1 MINSN
6 SLYIN
11 NYYKKFDNYVLND
24 LRRKKSYL
32 YFYTLY
38 FSLNQN
44 KWKVKSLTFLQNN
57 IYNQRF
63 INNKSFNNNSKEKG
77 SNKTE
82 LVLINDSMYCST
94 VGLKISLRLRIIS
107 NIPYSS
113 YIFSE
118 IIGHLLGDGSLTMTW
133 SSINPFF
140 VFTQGFIRFIYTWSV
155 FNRISFL
162 CKAMPRL
169 GRSNRKGNIYYN
181 IQVITRSYP
190 FLKELY
196 DVFYINDGNRI
207 IKVIPIDMFYWLN
220 PIVMAY
226 WAMDDGGRT
235 SSGSGFYLHTK
246 GFDFKSV
253 YYLVGI
259 LNYKFGIF
267 STVQNHENRPVIYI
281 TSKSKNLFV
290 EMIRPYFHES
300 LLYKLK

>member
-133 SSINPFF
+133 SSINPF
-140 VFTQGFIRFIYTWSV
+140 
-155 FNRISFL
+155 L
-162 CKAMPRL
+162 
-169 GRSNRKGNIYYN
+169 
-181 IQVITRSYP
+181 
-190 FLKELY
+190 
-196 DVFYINDGNRI
+196 
-207 IKVIPIDMFYWLN
+207 
-220 PIVMAY
+220 
-226 WAMDDGGRT
+226 
-235 SSGSGFYLHTK
+235 YLHK
-246 GFDFKSV
+246 D
-253 YYLVGI
+253 L
-259 LNYKFGIF
+259 
-267 STVQNHENRPVIYI
+267 
-281 TSKSKNLFV
+281 
-290 EMIRPYFHES
+290 
-300 LLYKLK
+300 